1 MSATIRRL
9 TAADLDAV
17 MRVQAACYPP
27 ALNEE
32 RALFARRLAAAPE
45 TAWLAESAGTACAY
59 LFCYPS
65 RPGGITPLGG
75 DFSPS
80 RSATALYLHDLAVAP
95 AVAGQG
101 LGGRLVATAVSTAQ
115 RLGLV
120 QASLVAVR
128 DAEKFWQAQGFQRA
142 GELTAEQQALL
153 AGYGPAAVYMQRPL
167 AA

>member
-9 TAADLDAV
+9 TADDLDVV

-65 RPGGITPLGG
+65 QPGWLTPLGG
-75 DFSPS
+75 DFAPS

-95 AVAGQG
+95 VAAGQG
-101 LGGRLVATAVSTAQ
+101 LGRRLVATAVAAAQ
-115 RLGLV
+115 GLGLM
-120 QASLVAVR
+120 QATLVAVG
-128 DAEKFWQAQGFQRA
+128 DAETFWRAQGFRRA
-142 GELTAEQQALL
+142 DALAAEQQARL

>member
-32 RALFARRLAAAPE
+32 RALFARRLAAAPD
-45 TAWLAESAGTACAY
+45 TAWLAESAGAACAY

-65 RPGGITPLGG
+65 QPGRITPLGG
-75 DFSPS
+75 DFSPC

-95 AVAGQG
+95 AAAGQG
-101 LGGRLVATAVSTAQ
+101 LGGRLVATAIAAAQ
-115 RLGLV
+115 GLGLT
-120 QASLVAVR
+120 QATLVAVR
-128 DAEKFWQAQGFQRA
+128 DAEKFWRAQGFRRA
-142 GELTAEQQALL
+142 GELPAEQQRRL

>member
-17 MRVQAACYPP
+17 MRVQAACYPRE
-27 ALNEE
+27 LNEE
-32 RALFARRLAAAPE
+32 RGLFARRLTAAPE

-59 LFCYPS
+59 LFGYPS
-65 RPGGITPLGG
+65 RPGRITPLGG
-75 DFSPS
+75 DFAPS

-101 LGGRLVATAVSTAQ
+101 LGGRLVATAVATAQ

-167 AA
+167 AT

>member
-27 ALNEE
+27 ELNEE

-65 RPGGITPLGG
+65 RPGRITPLGG
-75 DFSPS
+75 DFAPS

-101 LGGRLVATAVSTAQ
+101 LGGRLVATAVATAQ

-167 AA
+167 AT

>member
-17 MRVQAACYPP
+17 MRVQAACYPRE
-27 ALNEE
+27 LNEE
-32 RALFARRLAAAPE
+32 RGLFARRLTAAPE

-59 LFCYPS
+59 LFGYPS
-65 RPGGITPLGG
+65 RPGRITPLGG
-75 DFSPS
+75 DFAPS

-95 AVAGQG
+95 AAAGQG
-101 LGGRLVATAVSTAQ
+101 LGRRLVATAVAAAQ
-115 RLGLV
+115 GLGLM
-120 QASLVAVR
+120 QATLVAVGG
-128 DAEKFWQAQGFQRA
+128 AEKFWQAQGFRRA
-142 GELTAEQQALL
+142 DALAAEQQARL